1 MALRKALVVALILC
15 TALGS
20 LAAGWLG
27 GTQSDAQVWSP
38 GLRSTKVGV
47 YRPGTTEFIGRGG
60 RLGFKDDPATGFL
73 FTYGTGGDIPVI
85 GDWDG
90 NGSQTYGVFRAG
102 MWYLSNKLGGRVADL
117 TRSYGNV
124 GDRPIV
130 GDWNGD
136 GIQTIGVHRG
146 NQFFLSDSNASPLAT
161 YSFAY
166 GDPGDTPIVGDW
178 DNDGLDTIGTYR
190 SGTWHLRNSNSA
202 GAEDLAVTFGSAKD
216 VPVVGDWDSDGR
228 IGIGYF
234 QAGDWHLSNSLTE
247 PITDIH
253 AFWGAAGQQPL
264 VGNWGPTSQLFGNTP
279 PSLANLFPIA
289 ADYQPPSLFSTWKG
303 RGINTVIRV
312 PVGTDIEAWTRTANA
327 LGLKMI
333 REPRSNPAL
342 DDAEPNLLAL
352 AGPDEPELTPTVDV
366 HAQYSNLKASA
377 PSKPYLLNFAGQS
390 VLYETAPRDPLACN
404 GPGDSIGDTDCIT
417 RYIGATDWVSS
428 DIYPVNSDLPIES
441 VGSTLDRL
449 RRWSARRPQFAY
461 IEASD
466 YDNDDRYPSRGEFRA
481 EIWDAVIHGARGI
494 SYFVV
499 DATQPTGRPD
509 AVPADIVAEMQA
521 QNARL
526 TQLASVLQ
534 SPINPPAVGIK
545 ARVPIEYTW
554 RQLGSSTYVIALNQS
569 PEAVGNAAIKVL
581 GPTLPATVGVWR
593 ESRAVPAVA
602 NSFTDSFGPYEVHV
616 YQF

>member
-1 MALRKALVVALILC
+1 MC
-15 TALGS
+15 TASGS
-20 LAAGWLG
+20 LAARWLG
-27 GTQSDAQVWSP
+27 GAPADAQVSNP
-38 GLRSTKVGV
+38 GPRSTHLGV
-47 YRPGTTEFIGRGG
+47 YRPDTSQFIGSGVRI
-60 RLGFKDDPATGFL
+60 GFKDDPSTGFL
-73 FTYGTGGDIPVI
+73 FAYGSRGDVPVV

-102 MWYLSNKLGGRVADL
+102 MWYLSNTLGGRAPDL
-117 TRSYGNV
+117 ARSYGQA

-136 GIQTIGVHRG
+136 GIQTIGVQRG
-146 NQFFLSDSNASPLAT
+146 SQFLLSDSNASPLAT
-161 YSFAY
+161 YSFRY
-166 GDPGDTPIVGDW
+166 GDPGDTPVVGDW

-190 SGTWHLRNSNSA
+190 SGTWHLRNSNST
-202 GAEDLAVTFGSAKD
+202 GVGDLAVTFGSASD
-216 VPVVGDWDSDGR
+216 LPVVGDWDSDGR
-228 IGIGYF
+228 IGIGSF
-234 QAGDWHLSNSLTE
+234 HDGDWHLSNSLTE
-247 PITDIH
+247 PVTDIR
-253 AFWGAAGQQPL
+253 ASWGAAGQQPL
-264 VGNWGPTSQLFGNTP
+264 VANWGPTSQLFGNTP
-279 PSLANLFPIA
+279 PSLASFFPIA

-303 RGINTVIRV
+303 RGINTMIRV
-312 PVGTDIEAWTRTANA
+312 PAGTDIEAWTRTANA

-333 REPRSNPAL
+333 RGPRSNPAV
-342 DDAEPNLLAL
+342 DDAEPGLLAF
-352 AGPDEPELTPTVDV
+352 AGPDEPELAPTVDV
-366 HAQYSNLKASA
+366 NAQYSSLKASA
-377 PSKPYLLNFAGQS
+377 PSKPYMLNLAGQS
-390 VLYETAPRDPLACN
+390 VLYETGPRDALACN
-404 GPGDSIGDTDCIT
+404 GPGDSTGDTDCIT
-417 RYIGATDWVSS
+417 RYIRAMDWVSS
-428 DIYPVNSDLPIES
+428 DIYPVNSDLPIET

-466 YDNDDRYPSRGEFRA
+466 YDNDDRSVSPDEFRA

-499 DATQPTGRPD
+499 DAEQPTVRPD

-534 SPINPPAVGIK
+534 SPINPPAVGVK
-545 ARVPIEYTW
+545 ARGPVEYTW
-554 RQLGSSTYVIALNQS
+554 RQLGSSTYVIALNRS
-569 PEAVGNAAIKVL
+569 PRPVGDAAIKVL
-581 GPTLPATVGVWR
+581 GRTLPAAIGVWG